1 MIGFLRHIQSLL
13 FTKEETMNSFRIGL
27 IVLAAL
33 LECTGLA
40 QAQTAKDLVGTW
52 SLVSNVNTRADGSKN
67 LNETLKGIAM
77 FDAGGNFILLNSRSD
92 LPKFQSNNRNTG
104 TAEEN
109 KAVVGGSLSV
119 FGTFTVENNDINLKV
134 EGGSWAA
141 WHGTVQKRPILSLT
155 ADELIYTVVGSV
167 GGSNV
172 NVYKRIK

>member
-33 LECTGLA
+33 LECTGPA

-77 FDAGGNFILLNSRSD
+77 FDAGGNFILAL
-92 LPKFQSNNRNTG
+92 Q
-104 TAEEN
+104 AIEW
-109 KAVVGGSLSV
+109 V
-119 FGTFTVENNDINLKV
+119 
-134 EGGSWAA
+134 
-141 WHGTVQKRPILSLT
+141 ILRHFRALAT
-155 ADELIYTVVGSV
+155 C
-167 GGSNV
+167 
-172 NVYKRIK
+172 K